1 LLGYAGQSFLSA
13 LAEEKL
19 GFSLGPPSLWPLL
32 TGILVGLITALGF
45 GLAPLLKL
53 PTVSVLGILRGEEG
67 VAPPSMWLTIGLA
80 VFTSG
85 GLIFWQADEAVL
97 TLWVMGLTVCL
108 VVGLTCGGWV
118 ILWLA
123 TQIPVSRPTT
133 RYVMSTVGGRRGM
146 GVMQVLAFGLGITAL
161 LMVTVMRTQLMEGW
175 MNSLPSDTPNRFLI
189 NIQPDQ
195 RTSLMKFFAE
205 ENLTTSGLYSM
216 TRGRWVRHNGK
227 PVEPQSFPTLQ
238 AQRFAAREVNLSP
251 SGDLPH
257 TNRIVS
263 GTWWTAGQDDEHLL
277 SLEREFAQTLGVGI
291 GDEMTFRVAG
301 VDLTGRVSNLREVAW
316 DSFEVNFFVITTP
329 GLLLDR
335 PRTLITSFFLPAE
348 NTDTTI
354 RLIQQFPSVTLFDI
368 DSLMQQ
374 VRQVIQQV
382 SVAVQYVFIFTLL
395 AGIAVLTA
403 AVQASAIERSRDA
416 AVLRALGASTR
427 RLWLTQFFEF
437 ALLGAVAGLL
447 ASTSAVATASILA
460 TEVFGFTLS
469 PGWWVWGLGCI
480 GGALGIG
487 VAGTI
492 ALRPVVSRAPLKSLI
507 SD

>member
-1 LLGYAGQSFLSA
+1 
-13 LAEEKL
+13 
-19 GFSLGPPSLWPLL
+19 
-32 TGILVGLITALGF
+32 
-45 GLAPLLKL
+45 
-53 PTVSVLGILRGEEG
+53 
-67 VAPPSMWLTIGLA
+67 
-80 VFTSG
+80 
-85 GLIFWQADEAVL
+85 
-97 TLWVMGLTVCL
+97 
-108 VVGLTCGGWV
+108 
-118 ILWLA
+118 
-123 TQIPVSRPTT
+123 
-133 RYVMSTVGGRRGM
+133 M
-146 GVMQVLAFGLGITAL
+146 GVIQILAFGLGITAL

-175 MNSLPSDTPNRFLI
+175 INSLPSDTPNRFLM

-195 RTSLMKFFAE
+195 RASLMKFFAE
-205 ENLTTSGLYSM
+205 ENLTTPGVYSM

-227 PVEPQSFPTLQ
+227 PVEPQSFATLQ
-238 AQRFAAREVNLSP
+238 AQRFAAREFNLSP
-251 SGDLPH
+251 SGNLPQ

-263 GTWWTAGQDDEHLL
+263 GTWWTADQNDEHLL

-329 GLLLDR
+329 AFLVDQPGM
-335 PRTLITSFFLPAE
+335 LITSFFLPAE

-354 RLIQQFPSVTLFDI
+354 RLIDQFPSVTLFDV

-374 VRQVIQQV
+374 VRQIIQQA

-403 AVQASAIERSRDA
+403 AVQASASERSRDA
-416 AVLRALGASTR
+416 AVLRALGASTQ

-447 ASTSAVATASILA
+447 AATSAVATASILA

-480 GGALGIG
+480 SGALGIG
-487 VAGTI
+487 VAGTA
-492 ALRPVVSRAPLKSLI
+492 ALRPVVSKAPLKSLI

>member
-1 LLGYAGQSFLSA
+1 
-13 LAEEKL
+13 
-19 GFSLGPPSLWPLL
+19 
-32 TGILVGLITALGF
+32 
-45 GLAPLLKL
+45 
-53 PTVSVLGILRGEEG
+53 
-67 VAPPSMWLTIGLA
+67 
-80 VFTSG
+80 
-85 GLIFWQADEAVL
+85 
-97 TLWVMGLTVCL
+97 
-108 VVGLTCGGWV
+108 
-118 ILWLA
+118 
-123 TQIPVSRPTT
+123 
-133 RYVMSTVGGRRGM
+133 M
-146 GVMQVLAFGLGITAL
+146 GVIQVIAFGLGITAL

-205 ENLTTSGLYSM
+205 ESLTTPGLYSL

-227 PVEPQSFPTLQ
+227 PVEPQSFPSLQ
-238 AQRFAAREVNLSP
+238 AQRFAAREFNLSP
-251 SGDLPH
+251 SVDLPD

-263 GTWWTAGQDDEHLL
+263 GTWWTADQDDEHLL

-329 GLLLDR
+329 SLLLDR

-348 NTDTTI
+348 NTDATI

-374 VRQVIQQV
+374 VRQIIQQV

-403 AVQASAIERSRDA
+403 AVQASATERSRDA
-416 AVLRALGASTR
+416 AVLRALGASAR

-447 ASTSAVATASILA
+447 AATSAVATASILA
-460 TEVFGFTLS
+460 TEVFGFALS

-487 VAGTI
+487 VAGTV
-492 ALRPVVSRAPLKSLI
+492 ALRPVVARAPLKSLI